1 MTSET
6 QPALLINGEWRTTL
20 NSSMVMNPA
29 TGAELA
35 HIAVAGSAETT
46 EAIGAASSALGH
58 WRRTSGFERGEIL
71 QRTANLMNERA
82 EQIGHT
88 LSLESGKLLRE
99 AIGEVRFSADYFAW
113 FAGEARR
120 LEEVSSVRGRRGGP
134 QMVVRKPVGVVA
146 SLTPWNFPISIQARK
161 VAPALA
167 AGCTVVARPS
177 EQAPLAVMAFFQCL
191 IDAGIPA
198 GVINVVN
205 GPAGPITD
213 TLLDDDRVRAISF
226 TGSTPVGQ
234 KLYARASTGMKRL
247 ALELGGCAPFIV
259 CDDADLSL
267 AVEQAMIAKFR
278 NCGQSCIAANCF
290 YVAENVY
297 ESFVAGLSDRIGSLQ
312 LGDPLRE
319 ETTLGPLINVRR
331 RGELEQLHEQ
341 TLQAGFNLLTQAP
354 ALQPNNGLSPDCYLA
369 PALFAA
375 PLLDEIEP
383 TFLEQEI
390 FGPLTLVVGFND
402 IDTLIEQLASQPL
415 GLAGYVFSQDTT
427 NALRIATQLEVG
439 ITGVNDGLP
448 SAANVP
454 MGGVKQSGLGRE
466 GGHQG
471 IEEFLDTQYL
481 ALGSSWY

>member
-1 MTSET
+1 MTRAI
-6 QPALLINGEWRTTL
+6 QPALFIDGEWRTTP
-20 NSSMVMNPA
+20 NSTVVINPA

-35 HIAVAGSAETT
+35 HIAIAGSAETT
-46 EAIGAASSALGH
+46 DAINAASSALQQ
-58 WRRTSGFERGEIL
+58 WRKTSGFERSEIL
-71 QRTANLMNERA
+71 QRTAILMSERA

-120 LEEVSSVRGRRGGP
+120 LEEVSSVSGRRGGP

-167 AGCTVVARPS
+167 AGCTIVARPS

-191 IDAGIPA
+191 IDASIPA
-198 GVINVVN
+198 GVINVLN
-205 GPAGPITD
+205 GPAGPITE

-234 KLYARASTGMKRL
+234 KLYARASTSMKRL

-297 ESFVAGLSDRIGSLQ
+297 ESFVAGLSDRIGSLH
-312 LGDPLRE
+312 LGDPLHE
-319 ETTLGPLINVRR
+319 ETTLGPLINAHRR
-331 RGELEQLHEQ
+331 QELEQLHEQ
-341 TLQAGFNLLTQAP
+341 TLRAGFQIITQAP
-354 ALQPNNGLSPDCYLA
+354 ALPPTTDLSPDCYLP
-369 PALFAA
+369 PALFAT
-375 PLLDEIEP
+375 PLLDDIEP

-390 FGPLTLVVGFND
+390 FGPLTLVVGFYDLN
-402 IDTLIEQLASQPL
+402 LLMQQLTAQPL

-427 NALRIATQLEVG
+427 NALRVATQLEVG

-471 IEEFLDTQYL
+471 IEEFLHTQYL
-481 ALGSSWY
+481 ALRSAWY